1 MLHITDLHNGTVFGM
16 DGKPFQIIFSE
27 HSKQGRGG
35 AIMRTKIKDLISGAI
50 IDRTF
55 KGSDTFDEVEIER
68 KKCQFLYAESDESY
82 FMDNITY
89 DQFALSKEVIG
100 DKINYLLE
108 GSDSTIVYFEN
119 KPIGVEVPIK
129 VTLKVSYTEPGFKGN
144 TQSTTTKPA
153 KLETG
158 AQIQVPLFIAIGDK
172 IVVDTRTG
180 EYIERA

>member
-1 MLHITDLHNGTVFGM
+1 MLSITDLHNGTVFGM

-35 AIMRTKIKDLISGAI
+35 AIMRTKIKNLITGAI
-50 IDRTF
+50 FDRTF
-55 KGSDTFDEVEIER
+55 KGSDTFDEIEIER
-68 KKCQFLYAESDESY
+68 KKCQYLYTEEKESY
-82 FMDNITY
+82 FMDNTTY
-89 DQFALSKEVIG
+89 DQFALGSDVIG
-100 DKINYLLE
+100 HKINYLLE
-108 GSDSTIVYFEN
+108 GSEATIILWEN
-119 KPIGVEVPIK
+119 KPISVEIPIK
-129 VTLKVSYTEPGFKGN
+129 VVLKVAYTEPGFKGN

-158 AQIQVPLFIAIGDK
+158 TQIQVPLFMQIGDK